1 MNVFDTQ
8 VHFIFFLIRKF
19 IVTRKQLIHFLLI
32 LLATIVSK
40 ILIIH
45 LLPWLLVTVDG
56 GSLDVSGSDI

>member
-32 LLATIVSK
+32 LLATVVSK

>member
-32 LLATIVSK
+32 LLATVVSK
-40 ILIIH
+40 IQK

>member
-32 LLATIVSK
+32 LLATVVSK

-45 LLPWLLVTVDG
+45 LLPWLLATVDG